1 MKRFKNGENVK
12 LISVNSGENVKLVSV
27 NSGEN
32 VKNLIFASK

>member
-12 LISVNSGENVKLVSV
+12 LVSVYSGENVKLISV
-27 NSGEN
+27 YSGEN